1 MPNPMEESVEK
12 SIKVV
17 DIFCELLTGYA
28 KREAHPKKEVVD
40 GTIQALEALRTAE
53 SKHFEKLSKVTS
65 IR

>member
-1 MPNPMEESVEK
+1 MYESVQK
-12 SIKVV
+12 SIQVV
-17 DIFCELLTGYA
+17 DIFCDLLNGYA

-53 SKHFEKLSKVTS
+53 SKHFEKLAKITT

>member
-1 MPNPMEESVEK
+1 MEKSVEK
-12 SIKVV
+12 SIEVV

-53 SKHFEKLSKVTS
+53 SKHFEKVSKLTTT